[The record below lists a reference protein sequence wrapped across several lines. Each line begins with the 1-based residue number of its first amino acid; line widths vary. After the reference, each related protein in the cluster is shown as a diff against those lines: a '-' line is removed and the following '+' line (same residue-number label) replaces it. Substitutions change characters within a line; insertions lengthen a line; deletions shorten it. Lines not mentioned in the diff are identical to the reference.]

1 MWFNASGGM
10 APAATRRL
18 PPGAPYQ
25 NAFLLLPKLSRRV
38 AAEKEVEKR
47 RGIALPT
54 DSATRVSQA
63 SMGAYRSVASA
74 RNLDRK
80 KRQQKKERCNVSS
93 SLHR

>member
-1 MWFNASGGM
+1 M
-10 APAATRRL
+10 APVAMSRL
-18 PPGAPYQ
+18 PPRAPYQ
-25 NAFLLLPKLSRRV
+25 DAFLLLPKLSRRV